1 MLANYAK
8 MAKDYDFDASQTG
21 EVLGSMP
28 DGSAVSDWARESVA
42 WAVAGK
48 VMGNGG
54 TINPLHQIP
63 RAEVAAMAVNYQP
76 EKPDTIIK

>member
-8 MAKDYDFDASQTG
+8 
-21 EVLGSMP
+21 VLGDFEAVDVDATFASFP
-28 DGSAVSDWARESVA
+28 DGSAVSDWAKESVA
-42 WAVAGK
+42 WAAANK

-54 TINPLHQIP
+54 VLNPSSVIT

-76 EKPDTIIK
+76 EKIDSIL